1 MDLID
6 YQPQNQTHFRGWAM
20 KKVSILIILVFFS
33 LFPLNAIAAKQSY
46 NYFEEGTSF
55 YDQEDYKNALISFEK
70 AAQADPN
77 FAEAYYNLGIIY
89 DLQHKF
95 SKAIS
100 AYEQVIQLDPNIGTV
115 WENIAQDCYAIG
127 DLKRGMDYIKLAESI
142 GKPVNKD
149 LYNRMWNEKKYAAKK
164 KMMPI
169 PTSESK
175 PIKQLDEDLKLAI
188 MSLEKEL
195 EQKAGESQNIINLGI
210 KYRQKGEFDKSIDIF
225 TKALNLN
232 INKGMIYAELS
243 LCYYFKNQQDLFVQ
257 NFTKAKQIGF
267 TPSRS
272 LNDLYIQNKTKK

>member
-1 MDLID
+1 
-6 YQPQNQTHFRGWAM
+6 M

-33 LFPLNAIAAKQSY
+33 FFPINGIAAKQSY
-46 NYFEEGTSF
+46 KYFEEGTSF
-55 YDQEDYKNALISFEK
+55 YDQEDYKKASTSFQK
-70 AAQADPN
+70 AVQADPN
-77 FAEAYYNLGIIY
+77 FAEAYYNLGVIY

-100 AYEQVIQLDPNIGTV
+100 AYEKVIQLDPNIGTV
-115 WENIAQDCYAIG
+115 WENIAQDCYALG

-149 LYNRMWNEKKYAAKK
+149 LYNRMWNEKKYASKK
-164 KMMPI
+164 KMISI

-175 PIKQLDEDLKLAI
+175 PIRQLDEDLKLAI

-195 EQKAGESQNIINLGI
+195 EQKAGKSQNIINLGI
-210 KYRQKGEFDKSIDIF
+210 KYRQKGKFDKSIDIF

-232 INKGMIYAELS
+232 INKAMVYAELS
-243 LCYYFKNQQDLFVQ
+243 LCYYFKNQKDLFVQ

-267 TPSRS
+267 NPSRS
-272 LNDLYIQNKTKK
+272 LNDLYLQNKIKK